1 MSFDLRNAVL
11 SNLDDSGYDD
21 INETIVDAINSGE
34 EKTLPGLGV
43 LFEVL
48 WNSSNVAEKDSII
61 SRITN
66 NLAKV

>member
-1 MSFDLRNAVL
+1 MNFDLRNAVL

-21 INETIVDAINSGE
+21 INETIVDAIRSGE

-48 WNSSNVAEKDSII
+48 WNSSNISEKDSII
-61 SRITN
+61 SRITS
-66 NLAKV
+66 NLASG